1 MNSNSKRYLIS
12 SIVSFFMVIP
22 WLLIF
27 ARPINAQQITSSQ
40 TSKSHIFREG
50 NILISGGTILRTPDS
65 SLINGLFT
73 PNSSDIFFQEGRE
86 KFDREIKILLD
97 NRLAVSENLLEIQD
111 DIFQQQQELE
121 NNFQLD
127 ITPSQIKLQ

>member
-12 SIVSFFMVIP
+12 SIVSFAVAIP
-22 WLLIF
+22 WLFIF
-27 ARPINAQQITSSQ
+27 AAPIKAQQLTNAQTHESAIS
-40 TSKSHIFREG
+40 RDR
-50 NILISGGTILRTPDS
+50 NIVISGGAILRTSNS

-73 PNSSDIFFQEGRE
+73 PTSSELFFQEGRE
-86 KFDREIKILLD
+86 KLDREIDILLD
-97 NRLAVSENLLEIQD
+97 NRLAVSENLLKIQD

-121 NNFQLD
+121 NNYQLD